1 MADYDS
7 FDDEDDFPPTP
18 KPEEEEEEIPPTP
31 PPPNEDEDNPNDSFD
46 RDDIIIPTKSQ
57 KKEDGSSQDSFENGR
72 TLSKNNSQ
80 VNSIDSFDRESIV
93 PSQKNSIDSFDEEDE
108 IKEEDELE
116 VTPPPDEEEKRR
128 LNETTLSATPPPPN
142 DDDDEEEE
150 EEQQQ
155 EEDTGQIHAP
165 RGRTMYDFL
174 RHPSDDGMHTV
185 VPLSRNSWPED
196 PPVEVIKTM
205 KKYFGHSQFRPR
217 QWEIV
222 RDVMNKRDVLA
233 IMATGYG
240 KSVCYQLPSLLR
252 GDVTIVVSPLLSLI
266 EDQLKGLRMN
276 KIRATSITGNTSM
289 SEREEIEHEI
299 MRGSMHFLYL
309 TPEFIQNADNF
320 LRRIESYVSV
330 VAIDEA
336 HCVSQW
342 GHDFRSSYRQLDK
355 LKDLLKPVTFL
366 AVTATAT
373 KNVAED
379 IKDSLGMKNAK
390 EIRTNLN
397 RSNIFLESRRA
408 TRMDDDL
415 CGLLKED
422 NNRGRHFGGPTI
434 IYCQTKA
441 TLKEV
446 ADTLIRAGV
455 RVSTYHAGM
464 SPNAKSKT
472 HNDFLSDKISTVV
485 ATIAFGMGIDKPD
498 VRVVIHYGAPK
509 NIESFYQEIGRAGRD
524 GGDSKSIVFFND
536 AHITRNRSLL
546 ASSTSSLNDQYR
558 LHSQQMAA
566 HMEMY
571 LNTLKCRRQEILSH
585 FDSVCASSPKGGCCD
600 NCDRLMQCSADDKT
614 MDLEVSEEARSI
626 LKVIHKVYGGYFGG
640 QKAIDYVR
648 GMSKEED
655 RKKKCPADVKE
666 LFGIGKG
673 KNDLWWKDLVKQ
685 LRMKGFIQENRVK
698 NGFGMVICVSGEGV
712 KWMNGKEKLFVTPT
726 LVLLKKPSE
735 KGSQSGLV
743 PGGGNVGSEK
753 RLLGRSRI
761 REWKSAEESTEGGI
775 SLSSLPTPQI
785 MQNKLQLQELLYDIR
800 NGLATKMDVAPFHIA
815 SNKVV
820 EEIASIVPSSLASL
834 SSVSDWSEEKIR
846 KFGPSFV
853 EASTQFAEQT
863 GMSMDTLAKSESMLT
878 EDQKKKLDQLPSSTV
893 STYRVHLQTGIK
905 AVNYRSEAYLPYR
918 FKLATLR
925 TLAES
930 TVCTHLSYC
939 AVAGLPLHMN
949 ALNISN
955 DLRQLILDEI
965 TNKLGRNI
973 RYLKSIMECFP
984 PGFVDYNKLKIVVSI
999 LEYEYGIEGEER
1011 EEEKKNSH
1019 EKRELKIDVPSFSN
1033 GPPVFK
1039 KKKMAL

>member
-7 FDDEDDFPPTP
+7 FDDEDNFPPTP
-18 KPEEEEEEIPPTP
+18 KPEEEVEEEEIPPTP
-31 PPPNEDEDNPNDSFD
+31 PPPNEDEDNSNDSFD

-57 KKEDGSSQDSFENGR
+57 KKEDGSSQDSFEKDR
-72 TLSKNNSQ
+72 ILSKNNSQ
-80 VNSIDSFDRESIV
+80 VNSIDSFDRDSIV

-116 VTPPPDEEEKRR
+116 VTPPPEEEEERT
-128 LNETTLSATPPPPN
+128 LNETTQSATPPPPN
-142 DDDDEEEE
+142 DDEEEEEEE
-150 EEQQQ
+150 EEQ
-155 EEDTGQIHAP
+155 EEDTEQIHAP

-196 PPVEVIKTM
+196 PPVEVINAM

-233 IMATGYG
+233 VMATGYG

-320 LRRIESYVSV
+320 LRRIQSYVSV

-355 LKDLLKPVTFL
+355 LKDLLNPVTFL

-397 RSNIFLESRRA
+397 RSNIFLESRKA
-408 TRMDDDL
+408 TRMDEDL

-422 NNRGRHFGGPTI
+422 NKRGRHF
-434 IYCQTKA
+434 
-441 TLKEV
+441 
-446 ADTLIRAGV
+446 
-455 RVSTYHAGM
+455 
-464 SPNAKSKT
+464 
-472 HNDFLSDKISTVV
+472 
-485 ATIAFGMGIDKPD
+485 
-498 VRVVIHYGAPK
+498 GAPK

-536 AHITRNRSLL
+536 AQITRNRSLL
-546 ASSTSSLNDQYR
+546 ASSTSSLNDEYR

-571 LNTLKCRRQEILSH
+571 LNTLKCRRQS
-585 FDSVCASSPKGGCCD
+585 
-600 NCDRLMQCSADDKT
+600 DDKT

-648 GMSKEED
+648 GVSKEED

-666 LFGIGKG
+666 LLGIGKG
-673 KNDLWWKDLVKQ
+673 KNDLWWKDLIKQ

-735 KGSQSGLV
+735 KGAQSGLV
-743 PGGGNVGSEK
+743 PAGGNVGSEK

-761 REWKSAEESTEGGI
+761 REWKSAEELTEGGI
-775 SLSSLPTPQI
+775 YLSSLPTPQI

-800 NGLATKMDVAPFHIA
+800 NGLATNMDVAPFHIA
-815 SNKVV
+815 SNKVI

-853 EASTQFAEQT
+853 DASTQFAEQT
-863 GMSMDTLAKSESMLT
+863 GMSMDTLAKSQSMLT

-905 AVNYRSEAYLPYR
+905 ATINTR
-918 FKLATLR
+918 
-925 TLAES
+925 
-930 TVCTHLSYC
+930 
-939 AVAGLPLHMN
+939 
-949 ALNISN
+949 
-955 DLRQLILDEI
+955 
-965 TNKLGRNI
+965 
-973 RYLKSIMECFP
+973 
-984 PGFVDYNKLKIVVSI
+984 
-999 LEYEYGIEGEER
+999 
-1011 EEEKKNSH
+1011 
-1019 EKRELKIDVPSFSN
+1019 
-1033 GPPVFK
+1033 
-1039 KKKMAL
+1039 

>member
-422 NNRGRHFGGPTI
+422 NNRGRHFG
-434 IYCQTKA
+434 
-441 TLKEV
+441 
-446 ADTLIRAGV
+446 
-455 RVSTYHAGM
+455 
-464 SPNAKSKT
+464 
-472 HNDFLSDKISTVV
+472 
-485 ATIAFGMGIDKPD
+485 
-498 VRVVIHYGAPK
+498 APK

-571 LNTLKCRRQEILSH
+571 LNTLKCRRQW
-585 FDSVCASSPKGGCCD
+585 DT
-600 NCDRLMQCSADDKT
+600 DDKT

-785 MQNKLQLQELLYDIR
+785 MQNKLQLQEL
-800 NGLATKMDVAPFHIA
+800 F
-815 SNKVV
+815 
-820 EEIASIVPSSLASL
+820 LASL

-905 AVNYRSEAYLPYR
+905 ATINTR
-918 FKLATLR
+918 
-925 TLAES
+925 
-930 TVCTHLSYC
+930 
-939 AVAGLPLHMN
+939 
-949 ALNISN
+949 
-955 DLRQLILDEI
+955 
-965 TNKLGRNI
+965 
-973 RYLKSIMECFP
+973 
-984 PGFVDYNKLKIVVSI
+984 
-999 LEYEYGIEGEER
+999 
-1011 EEEKKNSH
+1011 
-1019 EKRELKIDVPSFSN
+1019 
-1033 GPPVFK
+1033 
-1039 KKKMAL
+1039 